1 MLFRALL
8 PVLMLLVCG
17 SAHRPSG
24 GFPADEGAVESLRP
38 RRGTAATKERFQLL
52 HEMMERNLR
61 RRSQRAAAQ
70 QASLGVAGGLSRS
83 GHRKSFASARRAGV
97 PGELRPLSK
106 MGGPSWLRAAVDNM
120 RSTSAAVSQLA
131 GLVNG
136 YEARVA
142 AAGQAGNHRGRYAGR
157 GSGRA
162 AHTLRGRRAGGR
174 NVRSSHQQ
182 AVPMD
187 VEEDEGDVE
196 ELGEEGDDRAFL
208 KRLREHSASLYKQPP
223 RPAAATARSRAAPP
237 PFGTG
242 LLEASSSATALP
254 RQNATANLSAASKPH
269 RGLSPPFRRAAQ
281 ASSSSATSLPPQQ
294 NATANLSVAPAAE
307 LHPHEQKSALA
318 APKLA
323 PTVAALPAA
332 ATEQSARA
340 DLKQAPTAAVLS
352 AAIPK
357 QSAPADLKLASAAAA
372 LVAASAEQSAPAKLE
387 PASTAA
393 ALPAASAK
401 QSALTELESASTAAA
416 LHVASAKQSAP
427 AELQQVATAA
437 ALPAASAAQSAAAD
451 LKQALSA
458 AALPAA
464 SAEQSARAELKPAS
478 PAATL
483 PAASA
488 QQSAPAELKPAAMAP
503 ALPAASAG
511 RAGKPPTAA
520 RRTLKSLF
528 GGFHIPAFEMH
539 DALRSFAGAG
549 GAGDVLLQLLAGSGG
564 GAAAIGAGGAGSR
577 DGSVRSADTPERG
590 K

>member
-254 RQNATANLSAASKPH
+254 RQNATANLS
-269 RGLSPPFRRAAQ
+269 